1 MTPTGKARRAKVR
14 RGSGS
19 ANDAPRDML
28 VGPAARAW
36 LGSRDWQLAVAP
48 PSTPIVDALRLLDES
63 RLQILMIAGKDRRLL
78 GIVTDG
84 DIRRAILRGDGLG
97 DPIDRAMM
105 REPLTTTPE
114 INRLHLLDEMIRL
127 EVRRVPVL
135 NDAGRVI
142 NLIGVEDL
150 TNPEPLDN
158 VAVLMVGGLGTR
170 LRPLTSTTPKPM
182 VPVGHRPVLETILTQ
197 LKLHG
202 FRRISLAVNH
212 RAQVIE
218 DYFGDGR
225 SLDLEI
231 TYLREESRLGTAGP
245 LRLLAER
252 PTKPLLVMNGDLL
265 TKLNFC
271 ELLDFHD
278 ASGAMAT
285 MCLGEHWYE
294 LPYGVA
300 EVDGD
305 RLVSVREKPVEHFSV
320 NAGIYVLNPNVLDL
334 IPIDEPYDMP
344 TLIDPVLT
352 RGERVSAFPIRDYW
366 IDIGR
371 LEDLQQ
377 ASTIDD
383 QRNGQSSNTS

>member
-1 MTPTGKARRAKVR
+1 
-14 RGSGS
+14 
-19 ANDAPRDML
+19 
-28 VGPAARAW
+28 
-36 LGSRDWQLAVAP
+36 
-48 PSTPIVDALRLLDES
+48 
-63 RLQILMIAGKDRRLL
+63 MIADEDRRLL

-97 DPIDRAMM
+97 DPIDGAMV
-105 REPLTTTPE
+105 REPLTTAPE
-114 INRLHLLDEMIRL
+114 IDRLHLLDEMKRREI
-127 EVRRVPVL
+127 RRVPVL
-135 NDAGRVI
+135 DDAGRVV

-158 VAVLMVGGLGTR
+158 LAVLMVGGPGTM

-202 FRRISLAVNH
+202 FRRVYLAVNH
-212 RAQVIE
+212 RAQMIE

-231 TYLREESRLGTAGP
+231 AYLREEDRLGTAGP
-245 LRLLAER
+245 LGLLPEQ
-252 PTKPLLVMNGDLL
+252 PTRPLLVMNGDLL
-265 TKLNFC
+265 TKLNFR
-271 ELLDFHD
+271 ELLDFHA

-294 LPYGVA
+294 VPYGVA
-300 EVDGD
+300 EVDGG
-305 RLVSVREKPVEHFSV
+305 RLVSLLEKPVERFSV
-320 NAGIYVLNPNVLDL
+320 NAGIYVLNPVVLDL
-334 IPIDEPYDMP
+334 IPADEPYDMP
-344 TLIDPVLT
+344 ALIDTILA
-352 RGERVSAFPIRDYW
+352 RGEGVSVFPIRDYW

-377 ASTIDD
+377 ASVINDR
-383 QRNGQSSNTS
+383 RNGQSSNTS